1 MVISLLKFY
10 LSPPNANIYVK
21 LEWII
26 FKIGNNT
33 HSKYRKM
40 VIIDLVDSIFKIK
53 YICVSLNI
61 HDTRMYTQAIHIFIY
76 LEYIQL

>member
-10 LSPPNANIYVK
+10 LSPQNANIYVK
-21 LEWII
+21 PEWII

-53 YICVSLNI
+53 
-61 HDTRMYTQAIHIFIY
+61 
-76 LEYIQL
+76 